1 MRIRLLLNI
10 LLRFIVLVSL
20 CALIAKPVSREYYD
34 NYYSTAL
41 LKIHTTDLDFF
52 SDQLRTKLSYYLL
65 MNDLVALQQVLDSNF
80 GLFGFVITD
89 CTSSNKICPEQRII
103 HSSNPNL
110 EWRTFPT
117 VDDLAGSHYI
127 LLHGASPVS
136 VTSAATAAAEP
147 GAIIGRLY
155 MVTNIPLSF
164 DEDYRLWLSTPF
176 KEVGPWPYY
185 LRTMEFCL
193 LGGVLLWLVV
203 ELLLRM
209 RRIQMRSAR
218 QREYELM
225 SNADNYLTLL
235 EEKNSQLEEQEQRT
249 NRQFETYLNRIRELE
264 QKVTNSQQYRE
275 LAESVIQEM
284 EEEKTAQLARL
295 TDELNQTRFEMD
307 TLRDKIAALDSVS
320 RKAAPPAAVEEGKPA
335 FTNRFE
341 QKLFETLF
349 RTPKYTRGD
358 WRIINSFN
366 VAAGKSH
373 SQFTDCILISKD
385 CLIVLEAKNYT
396 GKIDAE
402 GDFENDRWYAVKG
415 TEKMEVQSLWGDNP
429 FHQVNEY
436 CMSLLRMVQKRSSWN
451 IPVYGVIVFPE
462 GADLSVIG
470 NQIGRFYRI
479 ATIDR
484 LVAVL
489 DIMEAEARRHNSFTK
504 RPTPHQ
510 IENIIRGR
518 AAGAA

>member
-1 MRIRLLLNI
+1 MFDLRSIWSGNMRSVTVLTRLALAMFAICVVTVAAAGPARAALQIDITKGNVDPLPI
-10 LLRFIVLVSL
+10 AITDFLGGQDQESSAGVDIATVITNDLERSGLFRPLPKASFIE
-20 CALIAKPVSREYYD
+20 K
-34 NYYSTAL
+34 
-41 LKIHTTDLDFF
+41 TTDI
-52 SDQLRTKLSYYLL
+52 
-65 MNDLVALQQVLDSNF
+65 NV
-80 GLFGFVITD
+80 
-89 CTSSNKICPEQRII
+89 P
-103 HSSNPNL
+103 P
-110 EWRTFPT
+110 
-117 VDDLAGSHYI
+117 
-127 LLHGASPVS
+127 
-136 VTSAATAAAEP
+136 
-147 GAIIGRLY
+147 
-155 MVTNIPLSF
+155 
-164 DEDYRLWLSTPF
+164 
-176 KEVGPWPYY
+176 
-185 LRTMEFCL
+185 
-193 LGGVLLWLVV
+193 
-203 ELLLRM
+203 
-209 RRIQMRSAR
+209 
-218 QREYELM
+218 
-225 SNADNYLTLL
+225 
-235 EEKNSQLEEQEQRT
+235 
-249 NRQFETYLNRIRELE
+249 
-264 QKVTNSQQYRE
+264 
-275 LAESVIQEM
+275 
-284 EEEKTAQLARL
+284 
-295 TDELNQTRFEMD
+295 RF
-307 TLRDKIAALDSVS
+307 
-320 RKAAPPAAVEEGKPA
+320 
-335 FTNRFE
+335 
-341 QKLFETLF
+341 
-349 RTPKYTRGD
+349 GD

-415 TEKMEVQSLWGDNP
+415 TERLEVQSLWGDNP

-462 GADLSVIG
+462 GADLSLIV